1 MGASLTS
8 GDVPRADLVG
18 SKVER
23 GTDPPYGCS
32 SVQLF
37 GSDMDDYRDLVIAGL
52 FLACTGAALV
62 AGLLYIEYG
71 AQPDGLLVQ
80 HAPASS
86 SPPVVSKGQE
96 GGKGQGPS

>member
-1 MGASLTS
+1 MGASLTPEMYPEPIWLDRKS
-8 GDVPRADLVG
+8 NGEPTRHTDVQA
-18 SKVER
+18 SN
-23 GTDPPYGCS
+23 
-32 SVQLF
+32 LF

-71 AQPDGLLVQ
+71 AQPDGLPVQ

-86 SPPVVSKGQE
+86 SLPVVSKGQE
-96 GGKGQGPS
+96 GGKGHGPG